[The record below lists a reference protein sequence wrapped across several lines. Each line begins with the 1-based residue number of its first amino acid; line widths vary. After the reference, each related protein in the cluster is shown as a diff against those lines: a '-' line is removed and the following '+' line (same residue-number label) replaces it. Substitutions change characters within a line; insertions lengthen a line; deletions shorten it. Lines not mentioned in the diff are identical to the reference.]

1 LIRGFLAFLLVLLLL
16 SASPASAQGE
26 DPTPNPSPVDAG
38 ITIEGTIVN
47 HNQEGLVP
55 EGLSVMLHAW
65 DQSGADRGMIHG
77 ESGPNGLF
85 TLENVVVEP
94 GIFYAAMVVYQNA
107 TYLSVPHLA
116 EGDNPLE
123 PFEVEIYESTNDLSG
138 VKIDLL
144 QMVFGFSQ
152 GGLAVGEIYG
162 LSNLGDRTVANAVT
176 INDTSEATIMFSL
189 PEDAASVS
197 FPGSSDGR
205 FVSYLGGFADLQPLV
220 PGEGT
225 GRIFVSYI
233 LPYEDGITFTR
244 EVPLQAESV
253 NLFIP
258 HQSGLSL
265 DPSDVEYIGVK
276 SSSDGESYEHYSL
289 GSVVA
294 EEKFSITLT
303 GAFEVV
309 DVQPIAPLTDGPTI
323 NQEILVGAGLLGI
336 GMIFVG
342 IWWWRRED
350 VEGELEDFDPLPD
363 PESER

>member
-144 QMVFGFSQ
+144 H
-152 GGLAVGEIYG
+152 
-162 LSNLGDRTVANAVT
+162 RTVANAVT